1 MTELGYADDK
11 DTMYC
16 PLNLFGDN
24 WNKAWN
30 NAYIFTFLAEL

>member
-24 WNKAWN
+24 WN
-30 NAYIFTFLAEL
+30 NAYTFTFLAEL